1 MPITSV
7 SSAIRHDG
15 PEVPRPGHS
24 MGLWCSLITRS
35 VSLKSAEARSKEA
48 EAAIKKELDG
58 LRARKTWDEDH
69 PMELDDLYKDKR
81 YPDAMIGRVF
91 GIMGVKGDEMR
102 VLGAPLDM
110 KFRDVFQ
117 GNNVRTKSGTSAFE
131 LYEEISNSLASF
143 TASRLALGCA
153 AANKLREIP

>member
-1 MPITSV
+1 MPTTIM
-7 SSAIRHDG
+7 SSPIRHDG
-15 PEVPRPGHS
+15 PDVPRPGHS

-35 VSLKSAEARSKEA
+35 VSPKSTEARRKEG

-69 PMELDDLYKDKR
+69 PMELDDLYRDKR

-91 GIMGVKGDEMR
+91 GIMGVKGDETR
-102 VLGAPLDM
+102 VPGTPLDM
-110 KFRDVFQ
+110 KFRGVFQ

-131 LYEEISNSLASF
+131 LYE
-143 TASRLALGCA
+143 
-153 AANKLREIP
+153 